1 MEAIQPIFE
10 QLPRE
15 DLPYCVEVTP
25 IERLMVRIDASGKL
39 LIKGQRA
46 EIEALLA
53 LLKRQG
59 VIGELHYLSFCG

>member
-1 MEAIQPIFE
+1 MNATEPLFE
-10 QLPRE
+10 PLPRE
-15 DLPYCVEVTP
+15 SLPYCVEVTP
-25 IERLMVRIDASGKL
+25 IERLMVRIDASGKI

-53 LLKRQG
+53 LLKHQG